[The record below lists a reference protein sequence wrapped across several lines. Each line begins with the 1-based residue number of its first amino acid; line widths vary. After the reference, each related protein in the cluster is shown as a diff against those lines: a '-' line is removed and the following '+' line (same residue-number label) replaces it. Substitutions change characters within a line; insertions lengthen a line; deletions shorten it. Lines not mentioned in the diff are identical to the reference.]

1 MLILAIVRSVS
12 ELAKARPLTA
22 NQLTTKTWE
31 KLVRRSCPFFTLTGL
46 QDFSGDCD
54 SRGFVDWVEKRLS
67 EEEINVSLLAKILSK
82 MDNRQAPLHLLLHVI
97 CERFV
102 PVVYRQE
109 DEDYAMAFHLRCPCK
124 KTHAV
129 KHLGFLLLEKV
140 EGALDSA
147 EQEVDKVSLGVGA
160 LEQPWLSSLAARL
173 VRQRSSVKHI
183 EAPEL
188 WSHAEGDLEMLLSL
202 QQNCLRFTLTDLHF
216 DIAKEGSPEV
226 VRDGEFWTKLTR
238 EVKFENLG
246 VQTFSA
252 KRFDLVKATRKDLRA
267 LWDGL
272 VVGEN
277 GLSSFATGDFL
288 PNSNIYEHLDFKRTT
303 EEEKEELWLLFETAL
318 DKPSSVWPEALKK
331 KLNKKS
337 CKNME

>member
-1 MLILAIVRSVS
+1 
-12 ELAKARPLTA
+12 
-22 NQLTTKTWE
+22 
-31 KLVRRSCPFFTLTGL
+31 
-46 QDFSGDCD
+46 
-54 SRGFVDWVEKRLS
+54 
-67 EEEINVSLLAKILSK
+67 
-82 MDNRQAPLHLLLHVI
+82 MDNRQAPLHLLLHVF

-129 KHLGFLLLEKV
+129 NHLGFLLVEKV

-202 QQNCLRFTLTDLHF
+202 GFQEDDR
-216 DIAKEGSPEV
+216 
-226 VRDGEFWTKLTR
+226 
-238 EVKFENLG
+238 
-246 VQTFSA
+246 
-252 KRFDLVKATRKDLRA
+252 
-267 LWDGL
+267 
-272 VVGEN
+272 VGEGRVVAPLRN
-277 GLSSFATGDFL
+277 CFGQAFFCVARGF
-288 PNSNIYEHLDFKRTT
+288 
-303 EEEKEELWLLFETAL
+303 EEKVEQE
-318 DKPSSVWPEALKK
+318 
-331 KLNKKS
+331 KL
-337 CKNME
+337 